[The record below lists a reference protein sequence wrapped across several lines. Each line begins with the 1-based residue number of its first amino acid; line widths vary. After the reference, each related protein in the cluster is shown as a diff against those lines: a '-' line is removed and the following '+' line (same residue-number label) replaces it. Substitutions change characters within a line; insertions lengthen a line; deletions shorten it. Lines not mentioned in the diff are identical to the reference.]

1 MMLATPLRLG
11 PKDHGRKL
19 SLEEFLE
26 ADFAEGYRYELS
38 RGNLIVIE
46 IANPPHFH
54 QVQAIYEQFFAYKA
68 SHPGVIESLGG
79 GGETRLDVEQLDSSR
94 HADVV
99 VYKTPA
105 PSNNSDCWAIWIPE
119 LVIEVVS
126 PTSIDRDYNEKP
138 EEYLQFGVREF
149 WVLDADRGEMLVHR
163 RVSGRWQKQVVKPPE
178 LHSTHILPDLQFS
191 CEAVFAAAA
200 K

>member
-1 MMLATPLRLG
+1 MLATPLRLD
-11 PKDHGRKL
+11 PTDHGRTMN
-19 SLEEFLE
+19 LEEFLD

-38 RGNLIVIE
+38 RGMLIVIE

-54 QVQAIYEQFFAYKA
+54 QVQAIYEQLFAYKA
-68 SHPGVIESLGG
+68 SHSGVIQSLGG
-79 GGETRLDVEQLDSSR
+79 GGETRLDIDEVDSSR

-105 PSNNSDCWAIWIPE
+105 PSNNRDCWSIWIPE

-126 PTSIDRDYNEKP
+126 PGSGQRDYDEKP
-138 EEYLQFGVREF
+138 DEYLQFGVQEY
-149 WVLDADRGEMLVHR
+149 WVLDADRAEMLVHR
-163 RVSGRWQKQVVKPPE
+163 RVGGRWKKQIVKPPE
-178 LHSTHILPDLQFS
+178 LHSTHLLPGLQFS